1 MEQIMMN
8 AEQARQSVL
17 GQLQMEMPRA
27 SFDTWVRDTKPV
39 SYHNGTLTISVR
51 NAYARDWL
59 ESRLASTISRLLL
72 TIMNVSVAVNFI
84 VSNNE
89 HEQTLD
95 QKDTSSP
102 FLQNTNTT
110 HTQDQFDE
118 AYEPRSRNSG
128 LNPRYI
134 FDTYVVGSGN
144 RLAHAACLA
153 VAEKPARAYNPLFLY
168 GGVGLGKTHLL
179 HAIGNACH
187 QRGLNVLYVSSEEFT
202 NDMITAIRTHTNQ
215 AFREKYRSADVL
227 LVDDIQFIAGKE
239 STQEEFFHT
248 FNTLHGQDKQIIVSS
263 DRPPKSLNTLD
274 ERLRS
279 RFEWGL
285 TADVQLPDFETRL
298 AILRS
303 KAERTGR
310 QISDEILE
318 SIARHVQSNIREL
331 EGALNRVLAY
341 ADLSGTS
348 LTPHLVEVALA
359 DLLPQRSDIPPQKIV
374 ELVAKEWQTTVEA
387 LMGRDRSQ
395 KIVQPRQV
403 AMYLLRKETDASLPQ
418 IGEVLGGRDHTTVMH
433 SIDKIT
439 NDIETKADLRKR
451 VVSVKQQLYGQ
462 GAVI

>member
-1 MEQIMMN
+1 MESFMN
-8 AEQARQSVL
+8 AEQAWQSVL

-27 SFDTWVRDTKPV
+27 SFDTWVRDTKPI
-39 SYHNGTLTISVR
+39 SYQDGTLTIGVR

-59 ESRLASTISRLLL
+59 ESRLVSTVCRLLVG
-72 TIMNVSVAVNFI
+72 IMNASVAVNF
-84 VSNNE
+84 VVDGNE
-89 HEQTLD
+89 VD
-95 QKDTSSP
+95 RMK
-102 FLQNTNTT
+102 
-110 HTQDQFDE
+110 DE
-118 AYEPRSRNSG
+118 AYLPQPEPVTVYDRPERPSN

-134 FDTYVVGSGN
+134 FDTFVVGSGN

-153 VAEKPARAYNPLFLY
+153 VAEKPARAYNPVFLY

-187 QRGLNVLYVSSEEFT
+187 TRGLNVLYVSSEEFT
-202 NDMITAIRTHTNQ
+202 NDMINAIRTHTNQ

-263 DRPPKSLNTLD
+263 DRPPKSLITLD

-285 TADVQLPDFETRL
+285 AADIQPPDLETRL

-310 QISDEILE
+310 QVPDEILE
-318 SIARHVQSNIREL
+318 AIAQRVQSNIREL
-331 EGALNRVLAY
+331 EGALNRIIAF
-341 ADLSGTS
+341 ADLSGAPLTS
-348 LTPHLVEVALA
+348 QLVDVALV
-359 DLLPQRSDIPPQKIV
+359 DLLPQRSDVEPQKII
-374 ELVAKEWQTTVEA
+374 ELVAKEWQTPIEA
-387 LMGRDRSQ
+387 LLGRDRSQ
-395 KIVQPRQV
+395 KVAQPRQV
-403 AMYLLRKETDASLPQ
+403 AMYLLRKETHASLPQ
-418 IGEVLGGRDHTTVMH
+418 IGEILGGRDHTTVMYA
-433 SIDKIT
+433 IEKIA
-439 NDIETKADLRKR
+439 NDIETKTDLRKR
-451 VVSVKQQLYGQ
+451 VVNVKQQLYGQ